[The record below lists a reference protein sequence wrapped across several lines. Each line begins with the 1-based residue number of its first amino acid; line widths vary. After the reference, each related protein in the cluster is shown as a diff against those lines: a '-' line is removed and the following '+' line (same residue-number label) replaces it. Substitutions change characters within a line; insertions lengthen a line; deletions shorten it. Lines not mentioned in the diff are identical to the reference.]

1 MREKADFKREMN
13 RNYMIL
19 CPIENLRNPYAARM
33 LSENRIDGLL
43 AFQEKYMDGRRKYYY
58 DITSHQ
64 PLKRLLEH
72 QAANGSEILRLISDL
87 VSALRQLERFFLDA
101 DQLCLE
107 PDMIYVEPDSF
118 QCVFCLIPET
128 SGNFEEDF
136 RKLAQ
141 YLLDHADH
149 DDETAVMTA
158 FCVFKESRKEN
169 FGIEDMER
177 CLYKYR
183 NGRRES
189 SSEAKIN
196 ALNSQGSLNARGNPE
211 LRENQDIRGNL
222 NFQENQNF
230 KETLDFR
237 GDLNLQ
243 EVPSFQENQDLQKNK
258 KGKAVW
264 RNYWQGKWGLFA
276 AALAGIAAVLAAF
289 LIWNASNGFLWEAGR
304 IFGSIIRGRPW
315 ILGVLL
321 LPAAGALFWKYEKAE
336 KPMEPEAK
344 NKREE
349 SNVSGEEDW
358 EILFREAGDDA
369 TEGTKGEG
377 KPPLEGSAKEEAEM
391 QTVLLT
397 CVSAEKKSRQLVP
410 LAGGPPVSVG
420 YSPFLIGKNE
430 ILADLCLTAP
440 EVSRLHAKIEETEN
454 GYLVTD
460 LNSTNGTFV
469 DGRLLEANETC
480 LLNPGSELAI
490 ASIRFR
496 FQ

>member
-72 QAANGSEILRLISDL
+72 QAANGNEILRLISDL

-128 SGNFEEDF
+128 GGNFEEDF

-183 NGRRES
+183 NGKRENPYLRES
-189 SSEAKIN
+189 
-196 ALNSQGSLNARGNPE
+196 
-211 LRENQDIRGNL
+211 L

-230 KETLDFR
+230 KEDPDFR

-243 EVPSFQENQDLQKNK
+243 ETPNFQEDQDLQKNR
-258 KGKAVW
+258 KGKISW

-289 LIWNASNGFLWEAGR
+289 LIWNASSGSLWEAGR
-304 IFGSIIRGRPW
+304 IFGSMIWRRPW

-321 LPAAGALFWKYEKAE
+321 LPAAAALFLKYEKTE
-336 KPMEPEAK
+336 KATEPEAE

-349 SNVSGEEDW
+349 SKVSDEEDW
-358 EILFREAGDDA
+358 EILFQEAGDDA
-369 TEGTKGEG
+369 TEGISGEG

-397 CVSAEKKSRQLVP
+397 CVSAEKKPRQLVP
-410 LAGGPPVSVG
+410 LDGGPPVSVG

>member
-128 SGNFEEDF
+128 GGNFEEDF

-183 NGRRES
+183 NGKRENPNVR
-189 SSEAKIN
+189 EDLKFQRNPN
-196 ALNSQGSLNARGNPE
+196 APWKSD
-211 LRENQDIRGNL
+211 LRENL
-222 NFQENQNF
+222 NFRENQNF
-230 KETLDFR
+230 KEVPDFR

-243 EVPSFQENQDLQKNK
+243 ETPNFQEDQDPQKNR
-258 KGKAVW
+258 KGKAGW
-264 RNYWQGKWGLFA
+264 RNYWRGKWGLFA

-289 LIWNASNGFLWEAGR
+289 LIWNPSSGSLWEAGR
-304 IFGSIIRGRPW
+304 IFGSMIWGRPW

-321 LPAAGALFWKYEKAE
+321 LPAAGTLFWKYEKAE
-336 KPMEPEAK
+336 KPTEPEAE

-349 SNVSGEEDW
+349 SKMSDEEDW
-358 EILFREAGDDA
+358 EILFQEAGDDA
-369 TEGTKGEG
+369 TEGISGEG

-397 CVSAEKKSRQLVP
+397 CVSAEKKPRQLVP
-410 LAGGPPVSVG
+410 LDGGPPVSVG

>member
-1 MREKADFKREMN
+1 M
-13 RNYMIL
+13 
-19 CPIENLRNPYAARM
+19 
-33 LSENRIDGLL
+33 
-43 AFQEKYMDGRRKYYY
+43 
-58 DITSHQ
+58 
-64 PLKRLLEH
+64 
-72 QAANGSEILRLISDL
+72 
-87 VSALRQLERFFLDA
+87 
-101 DQLCLE
+101 
-107 PDMIYVEPDSF
+107 
-118 QCVFCLIPET
+118 
-128 SGNFEEDF
+128 
-136 RKLAQ
+136 
-141 YLLDHADH
+141 
-149 DDETAVMTA
+149 
-158 FCVFKESRKEN
+158 
-169 FGIEDMER
+169 
-177 CLYKYR
+177 
-183 NGRRES
+183 
-189 SSEAKIN
+189 
-196 ALNSQGSLNARGNPE
+196 
-211 LRENQDIRGNL
+211 
-222 NFQENQNF
+222 
-230 KETLDFR
+230 
-237 GDLNLQ
+237 
-243 EVPSFQENQDLQKNK
+243 
-258 KGKAVW
+258 
-264 RNYWQGKWGLFA
+264 
-276 AALAGIAAVLAAF
+276 
-289 LIWNASNGFLWEAGR
+289 
-304 IFGSIIRGRPW
+304 
-315 ILGVLL
+315 GVLL
-321 LPAAGALFWKYEKAE
+321 LPAAGTLFWKYEKTE
-336 KPMEPEAK
+336 KATEPEAK

>member
-1 MREKADFKREMN
+1 MRGKADFKREMN

-128 SGNFEEDF
+128 GGNFEEDF

-158 FCVFKESRKEN
+158 FYVFKESRKEN

-183 NGRRES
+183 NGKRENPNLR
-189 SSEAKIN
+189 EDPK
-196 ALNSQGSLNARGNPE
+196 LQGNPNAPWKLD
-211 LRENQDIRGNL
+211 LRENL
-222 NFQENQNF
+222 NFRENQNF
-230 KETLDFR
+230 KEDPDFR
-237 GDLNLQ
+237 GDLN
-243 EVPSFQENQDLQKNK
+243 FQEAPNFQEDQDLQKNR
-258 KGKAVW
+258 KGKISW

-289 LIWNASNGFLWEAGR
+289 LIWNASSGSLWEAGR
-304 IFGSIIRGRPW
+304 IFGSMIWRRPW

-321 LPAAGALFWKYEKAE
+321 LPAAAALFLKYEKTE
-336 KPMEPEAK
+336 KATEPEAE

-349 SNVSGEEDW
+349 SKVSDEEDW
-358 EILFREAGDDA
+358 EILFQEAGDDA
-369 TEGTKGEG
+369 TEGISGEG

-397 CVSAEKKSRQLVP
+397 CVSAEKKPRQLVP
-410 LAGGPPVSVG
+410 LDGGPPVSVG

>member
-1 MREKADFKREMN
+1 MRGKADFKREMN

-72 QAANGSEILRLISDL
+72 QAANGNEILRLISDL

-128 SGNFEEDF
+128 GGNFEEDF

-183 NGRRES
+183 NGKRENPYLRES
-189 SSEAKIN
+189 
-196 ALNSQGSLNARGNPE
+196 
-211 LRENQDIRGNL
+211 L

-230 KETLDFR
+230 KEDPDFR

-243 EVPSFQENQDLQKNK
+243 ETPNFQEDQDLQKNR
-258 KGKAVW
+258 KGKISW

-289 LIWNASNGFLWEAGR
+289 LIWNASSGSLWEAGR
-304 IFGSIIRGRPW
+304 IFGSMIWRRPW
-315 ILGVLL
+315 ILGILL
-321 LPAAGALFWKYEKAE
+321 LPAAAALFLKYEKTE
-336 KPMEPEAK
+336 KATEPEAE

-349 SNVSGEEDW
+349 SKVSDEEDW
-358 EILFREAGDDA
+358 EILFQEAGDDA
-369 TEGTKGEG
+369 TEGISGEG

-397 CVSAEKKSRQLVP
+397 CVSAEKKPRQLVP
-410 LAGGPPVSVG
+410 LDGGPPVSVG

>member
-72 QAANGSEILRLISDL
+72 QAANGNEILRLISDL

-128 SGNFEEDF
+128 GGNFEEDF

-183 NGRRES
+183 NGKRENPYLRES
-189 SSEAKIN
+189 
-196 ALNSQGSLNARGNPE
+196 
-211 LRENQDIRGNL
+211 L

-230 KETLDFR
+230 KEDPDFR
-237 GDLNLQ
+237 GGLN
-243 EVPSFQENQDLQKNK
+243 FQEAPNFQEDQDLQKNR
-258 KGKAVW
+258 KGKISW

-289 LIWNASNGFLWEAGR
+289 LIWNASSGSLWEAGR
-304 IFGSIIRGRPW
+304 IFGSMIWRRPW

-321 LPAAGALFWKYEKAE
+321 LPAAAALFLKYEKAE
-336 KPMEPEAK
+336 KATEPEAE

-349 SNVSGEEDW
+349 SKVSDEEDW
-358 EILFREAGDDA
+358 EILFQEAGDDA
-369 TEGTKGEG
+369 TEGISGEG

-397 CVSAEKKSRQLVP
+397 CVSAEKKPRQLVP
-410 LAGGPPVSVG
+410 LDGGPPVSVG

>member
-1 MREKADFKREMN
+1 MRGKADFKREMN

-128 SGNFEEDF
+128 GGNFEEDF

-158 FCVFKESRKEN
+158 FCVIKESRKEN

-183 NGRRES
+183 HGKREKPDLRES
-189 SSEAKIN
+189 
-196 ALNSQGSLNARGNPE
+196 
-211 LRENQDIRGNL
+211 L
-222 NFQENQNF
+222 NFRENQNF
-230 KETLDFR
+230 KEDPDFR

-243 EVPSFQENQDLQKNK
+243 GTPNFQEDQDPQKNR
-258 KGKAVW
+258 KGKAGW

-289 LIWNASNGFLWEAGR
+289 LIWCASSGFLWEAGR
-304 IFGSIIRGRPW
+304 IFGSMIWGRPW

-321 LPAAGALFWKYEKAE
+321 LPAAVVLILKYEKAE
-336 KPMEPEAK
+336 KATEPEAE

-349 SNVSGEEDW
+349 SKVSDEEDW
-358 EILFREAGDDA
+358 EILFQEAGDDA
-369 TEGTKGEG
+369 MEGIRGEG
-377 KPPLEGSAKEEAEM
+377 KPPLESSAKEEAEM

-410 LAGGPPVSVG
+410 LDGGPPVSVG

>member
-128 SGNFEEDF
+128 GGNFEEDF

-183 NGRRES
+183 NGKRENPNVR
-189 SSEAKIN
+189 EDPKF
-196 ALNSQGSLNARGNPE
+196 RGNPNAPWKSD
-211 LRENQDIRGNL
+211 LRENL
-222 NFQENQNF
+222 NFWENQNF
-230 KETLDFR
+230 KEDPDFR
-237 GDLNLQ
+237 GGLN
-243 EVPSFQENQDLQKNK
+243 FQEAPNFQEDQDLQKNR
-258 KGKAVW
+258 KGKISW
-264 RNYWQGKWGLFA
+264 RNYWQGKCGLFA

-289 LIWNASNGFLWEAGR
+289 LIWNPSSGSLWEAGR
-304 IFGSIIRGRPW
+304 IFGSMIWGRPW

-336 KPMEPEAK
+336 KPTEPEAE

-349 SNVSGEEDW
+349 SKMSDEEDW
-358 EILFREAGDDA
+358 EILFQEAGDDA
-369 TEGTKGEG
+369 TEGISGEG

-391 QTVLLT
+391 QTMLLT
-397 CVSAEKKSRQLVP
+397 CVSAEKKPRQLVP
-410 LAGGPPVSVG
+410 LDGGPPVSVG

>member
-1 MREKADFKREMN
+1 MRGKADFKREMN

-183 NGRRES
+183 NGKRENPNVR
-189 SSEAKIN
+189 EDLKF
-196 ALNSQGSLNARGNPE
+196 QGNPNAPWKSD
-211 LRENQDIRGNL
+211 LRENL
-222 NFQENQNF
+222 NFRENKNF
-230 KETLDFR
+230 KEDPDFR

-243 EVPSFQENQDLQKNK
+243 ETPNFQEDQDLQKNR
-258 KGKAVW
+258 KGKISW

-289 LIWNASNGFLWEAGR
+289 LIWNASSGSLWEAGR
-304 IFGSIIRGRPW
+304 IFGSMIWRRPW

-321 LPAAGALFWKYEKAE
+321 LPAAAALFLKYEKTE
-336 KPMEPEAK
+336 KATEPEAE

-349 SNVSGEEDW
+349 SKVSDEEDW
-358 EILFREAGDDA
+358 EILFQEAGDDA
-369 TEGTKGEG
+369 TEGISGEG

-397 CVSAEKKSRQLVP
+397 CVSAEKKPRQLVP
-410 LAGGPPVSVG
+410 LDGGPPVSVG

>member
-128 SGNFEEDF
+128 GGNFEEDF

-183 NGRRES
+183 NGKRENPNVR
-189 SSEAKIN
+189 EDPKF
-196 ALNSQGSLNARGNPE
+196 QGNPNAPWKSD
-211 LRENQDIRGNL
+211 LRENL
-222 NFQENQNF
+222 NFRENQNS
-230 KETLDFR
+230 KEDPDFR

-243 EVPSFQENQDLQKNK
+243 ETPNFQEDQDLQKNR
-258 KGKAVW
+258 KGKISW

-289 LIWNASNGFLWEAGR
+289 LIWNASSGSLWEAGR
-304 IFGSIIRGRPW
+304 IFGSMIWRRPW

-321 LPAAGALFWKYEKAE
+321 LPAAAALFLKYEKTE
-336 KPMEPEAK
+336 KATEPEAE

-349 SNVSGEEDW
+349 SKVSDEEDW
-358 EILFREAGDDA
+358 EILFQEAGDDA
-369 TEGTKGEG
+369 TEGISGEG

-397 CVSAEKKSRQLVP
+397 CVSAEKKPRQLVP
-410 LAGGPPVSVG
+410 LDGGPPVSVG

>member
-1 MREKADFKREMN
+1 MRGKADFKREMN

-128 SGNFEEDF
+128 GGNFEEDF

-183 NGRRES
+183 NGKRENPYLRES
-189 SSEAKIN
+189 
-196 ALNSQGSLNARGNPE
+196 
-211 LRENQDIRGNL
+211 L

-230 KETLDFR
+230 KEDPDFR

-243 EVPSFQENQDLQKNK
+243 ETPNFQEDQDLQKNR
-258 KGKAVW
+258 KGKISW

-289 LIWNASNGFLWEAGR
+289 LIWNASSGSLWEAGR
-304 IFGSIIRGRPW
+304 IFGSMIWRRPW

-321 LPAAGALFWKYEKAE
+321 LPAAAALFLKYEKTE
-336 KPMEPEAK
+336 KATEPEAE

-349 SNVSGEEDW
+349 SKVSDEEDW
-358 EILFREAGDDA
+358 EILFQEAGDDA
-369 TEGTKGEG
+369 TEGISGEG

-397 CVSAEKKSRQLVP
+397 CVSAEKKPRQLVP
-410 LAGGPPVSVG
+410 LDGGPPVSVG

>member
-1 MREKADFKREMN
+1 MRGKADFKREMN

-128 SGNFEEDF
+128 GGNFEEDF

-183 NGRRES
+183 NGKRENPNVR
-189 SSEAKIN
+189 EDLKF
-196 ALNSQGSLNARGNPE
+196 QGNPNAPWKSD
-211 LRENQDIRGNL
+211 LRENL
-222 NFQENQNF
+222 NFRENKNF
-230 KETLDFR
+230 KEDPDFR

-243 EVPSFQENQDLQKNK
+243 ETPNFQEDQDLQKNR
-258 KGKAVW
+258 KGKISW

-289 LIWNASNGFLWEAGR
+289 LIWNASSGSLWEAGR
-304 IFGSIIRGRPW
+304 IFGSMIWRRPW

-321 LPAAGALFWKYEKAE
+321 LPAAAALFLKYEKTE
-336 KPMEPEAK
+336 KATEPEAE

-349 SNVSGEEDW
+349 SKVSDEEDW
-358 EILFREAGDDA
+358 EILFQEAGDDA
-369 TEGTKGEG
+369 AEGISGEG

-397 CVSAEKKSRQLVP
+397 CVSAEKKPRQLVP
-410 LAGGPPVSVG
+410 LDGGPPVSVG

>member
-128 SGNFEEDF
+128 GGNFEEDF

-183 NGRRES
+183 NGKRENPNVR
-189 SSEAKIN
+189 EDPKF
-196 ALNSQGSLNARGNPE
+196 QGNPNTPWKSD
-211 LRENQDIRGNL
+211 LRENL
-222 NFQENQNF
+222 NFRENQNF
-230 KETLDFR
+230 KEDLDFR

-243 EVPSFQENQDLQKNK
+243 ETPNFQEDQDPQKNR
-258 KGKAVW
+258 KGKAGW

-289 LIWNASNGFLWEAGR
+289 LIWNALRGFLWEAGR
-304 IFGSIIRGRPW
+304 IFGSMIWGRPW

-321 LPAAGALFWKYEKAE
+321 LPVAAALFLKYEKAE
-336 KPMEPEAK
+336 KATEPEAE

-349 SNVSGEEDW
+349 SNVSDEEDW
-358 EILFREAGDDA
+358 EILFQEAGDDA
-369 TEGTKGEG
+369 TEGISGEG

-397 CVSAEKKSRQLVP
+397 CVSAEKKPRQLVP
-410 LAGGPPVSVG
+410 LDGGPPVSVG

>member
-72 QAANGSEILRLISDL
+72 QAANGNEILRLISDL

-128 SGNFEEDF
+128 GGNFEGDF

-183 NGRRES
+183 HGKRENPDLRES
-189 SSEAKIN
+189 
-196 ALNSQGSLNARGNPE
+196 
-211 LRENQDIRGNL
+211 L
-222 NFQENQNF
+222 NFRENQNF
-230 KETLDFR
+230 KEVPDFR

-243 EVPSFQENQDLQKNK
+243 ETPNFQEDQDPQKNR
-258 KGKAVW
+258 KGKAGW
-264 RNYWQGKWGLFA
+264 RNYWRGKWGLFA

-289 LIWNASNGFLWEAGR
+289 LIWSASSGFLWEAGR
-304 IFGSIIRGRPW
+304 IFGNMIWGRPW

-321 LPAAGALFWKYEKAE
+321 LPAAVVLILKYEKAE
-336 KPMEPEAK
+336 KATEPEAE

-349 SNVSGEEDW
+349 SKVSDEEDW
-358 EILFREAGDDA
+358 EILFQEAGDDA
-369 TEGTKGEG
+369 TEGISGEG

-397 CVSAEKKSRQLVP
+397 CVSAEKKPRQLVP
-410 LAGGPPVSVG
+410 LDGGPPVSVG

>member
-1 MREKADFKREMN
+1 MRGKADFKREMN

-128 SGNFEEDF
+128 GGNFEEDF

-183 NGRRES
+183 HGKRENPYLRES
-189 SSEAKIN
+189 
-196 ALNSQGSLNARGNPE
+196 
-211 LRENQDIRGNL
+211 L
-222 NFQENQNF
+222 NFRENQNF
-230 KETLDFR
+230 KEVPDFR

-243 EVPSFQENQDLQKNK
+243 ETPNFQEDQDLQKNR
-258 KGKAVW
+258 KGKISW

-289 LIWNASNGFLWEAGR
+289 LIWNASSGSLWEAGR
-304 IFGSIIRGRPW
+304 IFGSMIWRRPW

-321 LPAAGALFWKYEKAE
+321 LPAAAALFLKYEKAE
-336 KPMEPEAK
+336 KATEPEAE

-349 SNVSGEEDW
+349 SKVSDEEDW
-358 EILFREAGDDA
+358 EILFQEAGDDA
-369 TEGTKGEG
+369 AEGISGEG

-397 CVSAEKKSRQLVP
+397 CVSAEKKPRQLVP
-410 LAGGPPVSVG
+410 LDGGPPVSVG

>member
-1 MREKADFKREMN
+1 MRGKADFKREMN

-128 SGNFEEDF
+128 GGNFEEDF

-183 NGRRES
+183 NGKRE
-189 SSEAKIN
+189 
-196 ALNSQGSLNARGNPE
+196 NPE
-211 LRENQDIRGNL
+211 FQRNPNAPWKPDLRENS

-230 KETLDFR
+230 KEDPDFR
-237 GDLNLQ
+237 GGLN
-243 EVPSFQENQDLQKNK
+243 FQEAPNFQEDQDLQKNR
-258 KGKAVW
+258 KGKISW

-289 LIWNASNGFLWEAGR
+289 LIWNASSGFLWEAGR
-304 IFGSIIRGRPW
+304 IFGSMIWGRPW

-321 LPAAGALFWKYEKAE
+321 LPAAVVLILKYEKAE
-336 KPMEPEAK
+336 KATEPEAE

-349 SNVSGEEDW
+349 SKVSDEEDW
-358 EILFREAGDDA
+358 EILFQEAGDDA
-369 TEGTKGEG
+369 TEGISGEG

-397 CVSAEKKSRQLVP
+397 CVSAEKKPRQLVP
-410 LAGGPPVSVG
+410 LDGGPPVSVG

>member
-1 MREKADFKREMN
+1 MRGKADFKREMN

-128 SGNFEEDF
+128 GGNFEEDF

-183 NGRRES
+183 NGKRENPNVR
-189 SSEAKIN
+189 EDLKF
-196 ALNSQGSLNARGNPE
+196 QGNPNAPWKSD
-211 LRENQDIRGNL
+211 LRENL
-222 NFQENQNF
+222 NFWENQNF
-230 KETLDFR
+230 KENPDFR
-237 GDLNLQ
+237 GGLN
-243 EVPSFQENQDLQKNK
+243 FQEAPNFQEDQDLQKNR
-258 KGKAVW
+258 KGKISW

-289 LIWNASNGFLWEAGR
+289 LIWNASSGSLWEAGR
-304 IFGSIIRGRPW
+304 IFGSMIWGRPW

-321 LPAAGALFWKYEKAE
+321 LPAAVVLILKYEKAE
-336 KPMEPEAK
+336 KATEPEAE

-349 SNVSGEEDW
+349 SKVSDEEDW
-358 EILFREAGDDA
+358 EILFQEAGDDA
-369 TEGTKGEG
+369 TEGISGEG

-397 CVSAEKKSRQLVP
+397 CVSAEKKPRQLVP
-410 LAGGPPVSVG
+410 LDGGPPVSVG

>member
-1 MREKADFKREMN
+1 MRGKADFKREMN

-128 SGNFEEDF
+128 GGNFEEDF

-183 NGRRES
+183 HGKRENPDLRES
-189 SSEAKIN
+189 
-196 ALNSQGSLNARGNPE
+196 
-211 LRENQDIRGNL
+211 L
-222 NFQENQNF
+222 NFRENQNF
-230 KETLDFR
+230 KEVPDFR

-243 EVPSFQENQDLQKNK
+243 ETPNFQEDQDLQKNR
-258 KGKAVW
+258 KGKISW
-264 RNYWQGKWGLFA
+264 RNYWQGKWGPFA

-289 LIWNASNGFLWEAGR
+289 LIWNPSSGSLWEAGR
-304 IFGSIIRGRPW
+304 IFGSMIWGRPW

-321 LPAAGALFWKYEKAE
+321 LPAAVVLILKYEKAE
-336 KPMEPEAK
+336 KATEPEAE

-349 SNVSGEEDW
+349 SKVSDEEDW
-358 EILFREAGDDA
+358 EILFQEAGDDA
-369 TEGTKGEG
+369 TEGISGEG

-397 CVSAEKKSRQLVP
+397 CVSAEKKPRQLVP
-410 LAGGPPVSVG
+410 LDGGPPVSVG

>member
-72 QAANGSEILRLISDL
+72 QAANGNEILRLISDL

-128 SGNFEEDF
+128 GGNFEEDF

-183 NGRRES
+183 NGKRENPNVR
-189 SSEAKIN
+189 EDPKF
-196 ALNSQGSLNARGNPE
+196 QGNPNAPWKSD
-211 LRENQDIRGNL
+211 LRENL
-222 NFQENQNF
+222 NFRENQNS
-230 KETLDFR
+230 KEDPDFR

-243 EVPSFQENQDLQKNK
+243 ETPNFQEDQDLQKNR
-258 KGKAVW
+258 KGKISW
-264 RNYWQGKWGLFA
+264 RNYWQGKCGLFA

-289 LIWNASNGFLWEAGR
+289 LIWNASSGSLWEAGR
-304 IFGSIIRGRPW
+304 IFGSMIWRRPW

-321 LPAAGALFWKYEKAE
+321 LPAAAALFLKYEKTE
-336 KPMEPEAK
+336 KATEPEAE

-349 SNVSGEEDW
+349 SKVSDEEDW
-358 EILFREAGDDA
+358 EILFQEAGDDA
-369 TEGTKGEG
+369 TEGISGEG

-397 CVSAEKKSRQLVP
+397 CVSAEKKPRQLVP
-410 LAGGPPVSVG
+410 LDGGPPVSVG

>member
-128 SGNFEEDF
+128 GGNFEEDF

-177 CLYKYR
+177 CLYKHR
-183 NGRRES
+183 NGKRENPNVR
-189 SSEAKIN
+189 EDPK
-196 ALNSQGSLNARGNPE
+196 LQGNPNAPWKLD
-211 LRENQDIRGNL
+211 LRENL
-222 NFQENQNF
+222 NFRENQNF
-230 KETLDFR
+230 KEVPDFR

-243 EVPSFQENQDLQKNK
+243 ETPNFQEDQDPQKNR
-258 KGKAVW
+258 KGKAGW
-264 RNYWQGKWGLFA
+264 RNYWRGKWGLFA
-276 AALAGIAAVLAAF
+276 AVFAGIAAVLPAF
-289 LIWNASNGFLWEAGR
+289 FIWR
-304 IFGSIIRGRPW
+304 R
-315 ILGVLL
+315 
-321 LPAAGALFWKYEKAE
+321 
-336 KPMEPEAK
+336 
-344 NKREE
+344 
-349 SNVSGEEDW
+349 
-358 EILFREAGDDA
+358 
-369 TEGTKGEG
+369 
-377 KPPLEGSAKEEAEM
+377 
-391 QTVLLT
+391 
-397 CVSAEKKSRQLVP
+397 
-410 LAGGPPVSVG
+410 
-420 YSPFLIGKNE
+420 
-430 ILADLCLTAP
+430 
-440 EVSRLHAKIEETEN
+440 
-454 GYLVTD
+454 
-460 LNSTNGTFV
+460 
-469 DGRLLEANETC
+469 
-480 LLNPGSELAI
+480 
-490 ASIRFR
+490 
-496 FQ
+496 

>member
-128 SGNFEEDF
+128 GGNFEEDF

-177 CLYKYR
+177 CLYKHR
-183 NGRRES
+183 NGKRENPNVR
-189 SSEAKIN
+189 EDPK
-196 ALNSQGSLNARGNPE
+196 LQGNPNAPWKLD
-211 LRENQDIRGNL
+211 LRENL
-222 NFQENQNF
+222 NFRENQNF
-230 KETLDFR
+230 KEVPDFR

-243 EVPSFQENQDLQKNK
+243 ETPNFQEDQDPQKNR
-258 KGKAVW
+258 KGKAGW
-264 RNYWQGKWGLFA
+264 RNYWRGKWGLFA
-276 AALAGIAAVLAAF
+276 AVFAGIAAVLAAF
-289 LIWNASNGFLWEAGR
+289 LIWNASSGSVWVAGR
-304 IFGSIIRGRPW
+304 IFGSMIWRRPW

-321 LPAAGALFWKYEKAE
+321 LPAAAALFLKYEKTE
-336 KPMEPEAK
+336 KATEPEAE

-349 SNVSGEEDW
+349 SKVSDEEDW
-358 EILFREAGDDA
+358 EILFQEAGDDA
-369 TEGTKGEG
+369 AEGISGEG

-397 CVSAEKKSRQLVP
+397 CVSAEKKPRQLVP
-410 LAGGPPVSVG
+410 LDGGPPVSVG

>member
-1 MREKADFKREMN
+1 
-13 RNYMIL
+13 MIL

-128 SGNFEEDF
+128 GGNFEEDF

-183 NGRRES
+183 NGKRENPYLRES
-189 SSEAKIN
+189 
-196 ALNSQGSLNARGNPE
+196 
-211 LRENQDIRGNL
+211 L

-230 KETLDFR
+230 KEDPDFR
-237 GDLNLQ
+237 GGLN
-243 EVPSFQENQDLQKNK
+243 FQEAPNFQEDQDLQKNR
-258 KGKAVW
+258 KGKISW

-289 LIWNASNGFLWEAGR
+289 LIWNASSGFLWEAGR
-304 IFGSIIRGRPW
+304 IFGSMIWGRPW

-321 LPAAGALFWKYEKAE
+321 LPAAVVLILKYEKAE
-336 KPMEPEAK
+336 KATEPEAE

-349 SNVSGEEDW
+349 SKVSDEEDW
-358 EILFREAGDDA
+358 EILFQEAGDDA
-369 TEGTKGEG
+369 TEGISGEG

-397 CVSAEKKSRQLVP
+397 CVSAEKKPRQLVP
-410 LAGGPPVSVG
+410 LDGGPPVSVG

>member
-128 SGNFEEDF
+128 GGNFEEDF

-183 NGRRES
+183 NGKRENPNVR
-189 SSEAKIN
+189 EDPKF
-196 ALNSQGSLNARGNPE
+196 QGNPNAPWKSD
-211 LRENQDIRGNL
+211 LRENL

-289 LIWNASNGFLWEAGR
+289 LIWSALRGSLWEAGR
-304 IFGSIIRGRPW
+304 IFGSMIWRRPW

-321 LPAAGALFWKYEKAE
+321 LPAAAALFLKYEKTE
-336 KPMEPEAK
+336 KATEPEAE

-349 SNVSGEEDW
+349 SKVSDEEDW
-358 EILFREAGDDA
+358 EILFQEAGDDA
-369 TEGTKGEG
+369 TEGISGEG

-397 CVSAEKKSRQLVP
+397 CVSAEKKPRQLVP
-410 LAGGPPVSVG
+410 LDGGPPVSVG

>member
-128 SGNFEEDF
+128 GGNFEEDF

-183 NGRRES
+183 NGKRENPNVR
-189 SSEAKIN
+189 EDPKF
-196 ALNSQGSLNARGNPE
+196 RGNPNAPWKSD
-211 LRENQDIRGNL
+211 LRENL
-222 NFQENQNF
+222 NFWENQNF
-230 KETLDFR
+230 KEDPDFR
-237 GDLNLQ
+237 GGLN
-243 EVPSFQENQDLQKNK
+243 FQEAPNFQEDQDLQKNR
-258 KGKAVW
+258 KGKISW
-264 RNYWQGKWGLFA
+264 RNYWQGKCGLFA

-289 LIWNASNGFLWEAGR
+289 LIWNPSSGSLWEAGR
-304 IFGSIIRGRPW
+304 IFGSMIWGRPW

-336 KPMEPEAK
+336 KPTEPEAE

-349 SNVSGEEDW
+349 SKMSDEEDW
-358 EILFREAGDDA
+358 EILFQEAGDDA
-369 TEGTKGEG
+369 TEGISGEG

-397 CVSAEKKSRQLVP
+397 CVSAEKKPRQLVP
-410 LAGGPPVSVG
+410 LDGGPPVSVG

>member
-72 QAANGSEILRLISDL
+72 QAANGNEILRLISDL

-128 SGNFEEDF
+128 GGNFEEDF

-183 NGRRES
+183 NGKRENPNVR
-189 SSEAKIN
+189 EDLKF
-196 ALNSQGSLNARGNPE
+196 QGNPNAPWKSD
-211 LRENQDIRGNL
+211 LRENL
-222 NFQENQNF
+222 NFRENKNF
-230 KETLDFR
+230 KEDPDFR

-243 EVPSFQENQDLQKNK
+243 ETPNFQEDQDLQKNR
-258 KGKAVW
+258 KGKISW

-289 LIWNASNGFLWEAGR
+289 LSWNASSGSLWEAGW
-304 IFGSIIRGRPW
+304 IFGSMIWRRPW

-321 LPAAGALFWKYEKAE
+321 LPAAAALFLKYEKTE
-336 KPMEPEAK
+336 KATEPEAE

-349 SNVSGEEDW
+349 SKVSDEEDW
-358 EILFREAGDDA
+358 EILFQEAGDDA
-369 TEGTKGEG
+369 TEGISGEG

-397 CVSAEKKSRQLVP
+397 CVSAEKKPRQLVP
-410 LAGGPPVSVG
+410 LDGGPPVSVG

>member
-1 MREKADFKREMN
+1 MRGKADFKREMN

-72 QAANGSEILRLISDL
+72 QAANGNEILRLISDL

-128 SGNFEEDF
+128 GGNFEEDF

-183 NGRRES
+183 NGKRENPNVR
-189 SSEAKIN
+189 EDLKF
-196 ALNSQGSLNARGNPE
+196 QGNPNAPWKSD
-211 LRENQDIRGNL
+211 LRENL
-222 NFQENQNF
+222 NFRENKNF
-230 KETLDFR
+230 KEDPDFR

-243 EVPSFQENQDLQKNK
+243 ETPNFQEDQDLQKNR
-258 KGKAVW
+258 KGKISW

-289 LIWNASNGFLWEAGR
+289 LIWNASSGSLWEAGR
-304 IFGSIIRGRPW
+304 IFGSMIWRRPW

-321 LPAAGALFWKYEKAE
+321 LPAAAALFLKYEKTE
-336 KPMEPEAK
+336 KATEPEAE

-349 SNVSGEEDW
+349 SKVSDEEDW
-358 EILFREAGDDA
+358 EILFQEAGDDA
-369 TEGTKGEG
+369 AEGISGEG

-397 CVSAEKKSRQLVP
+397 CVSAEKKPRQLVP
-410 LAGGPPVSVG
+410 LDGGPPVSVG

>member
-1 MREKADFKREMN
+1 MRGKADFKREMN

-19 CPIENLRNPYAARM
+19 CPIEKLRNPYAARM

-183 NGRRES
+183 NGKRENPNVR
-189 SSEAKIN
+189 EDPKF
-196 ALNSQGSLNARGNPE
+196 RGNPNAPWKSD
-211 LRENQDIRGNL
+211 LRENL
-222 NFQENQNF
+222 NFWENQNF
-230 KETLDFR
+230 KEVPDFR

-243 EVPSFQENQDLQKNK
+243 ETPNFQEDQDPQKNR
-258 KGKAVW
+258 KGKAGW
-264 RNYWQGKWGLFA
+264 RNYWRGKWGLFVA
-276 AALAGIAAVLAAF
+276 TFAGIAAVLAAF
-289 LIWNASNGFLWEAGR
+289 LIWSASSGFLWEAGR
-304 IFGSIIRGRPW
+304 IFGSMIWGRPW

-321 LPAAGALFWKYEKAE
+321 LPAAVVLILKYEKAE
-336 KPMEPEAK
+336 KATEPEAE

-349 SNVSGEEDW
+349 SKVSDEEDW
-358 EILFREAGDDA
+358 EILFQEAGDDA
-369 TEGTKGEG
+369 TEGISGEG

-397 CVSAEKKSRQLVP
+397 CVSAEKKPRQLVP
-410 LAGGPPVSVG
+410 LDGGPPVSVG

-480 LLNPGSELAI
+480 LLKAGSELAI

>member
-128 SGNFEEDF
+128 GGNFEEDF

-183 NGRRES
+183 NGKRENPYLRES
-189 SSEAKIN
+189 
-196 ALNSQGSLNARGNPE
+196 
-211 LRENQDIRGNL
+211 L

-230 KETLDFR
+230 KEDPDFR

-243 EVPSFQENQDLQKNK
+243 ETPNFQEDQDLQKNR
-258 KGKAVW
+258 KGKISW

-289 LIWNASNGFLWEAGR
+289 LIWNASSGSLWEAGR
-304 IFGSIIRGRPW
+304 IFGSMIWGRPW
-315 ILGVLL
+315 ILGVLS
-321 LPAAGALFWKYEKAE
+321 AAGRGRF
-336 KPMEPEAK
+336 
-344 NKREE
+344 
-349 SNVSGEEDW
+349 
-358 EILFREAGDDA
+358 IF
-369 TEGTKGEG
+369 
-377 KPPLEGSAKEEAEM
+377 
-391 QTVLLT
+391 
-397 CVSAEKKSRQLVP
+397 
-410 LAGGPPVSVG
+410 
-420 YSPFLIGKNE
+420 
-430 ILADLCLTAP
+430 
-440 EVSRLHAKIEETEN
+440 KI
-454 GYLVTD
+454 
-460 LNSTNGTFV
+460 
-469 DGRLLEANETC
+469 
-480 LLNPGSELAI
+480 
-490 ASIRFR
+490 
-496 FQ
+496 

>member
-128 SGNFEEDF
+128 GGNFEEDF

-183 NGRRES
+183 NGKRENPNVR
-189 SSEAKIN
+189 EDPKF
-196 ALNSQGSLNARGNPE
+196 QGNPNTPWKSD
-211 LRENQDIRGNL
+211 LRENL
-222 NFQENQNF
+222 NFRENQNF
-230 KETLDFR
+230 KEDLDFR

-243 EVPSFQENQDLQKNK
+243 ETPNFQEDQDPQKNR
-258 KGKAVW
+258 KGKAGW

-289 LIWNASNGFLWEAGR
+289 LIWNALRGFLWEAGR
-304 IFGSIIRGRPW
+304 IFGSMIWGRPW

-321 LPAAGALFWKYEKAE
+321 LPVAAALFLKYEKAE
-336 KPMEPEAK
+336 KATEPEAE

-349 SNVSGEEDW
+349 SNVSDEEDL
-358 EILFREAGDDA
+358 EILFQDAGDDA
-369 TEGTKGEG
+369 TEGISGEG

-397 CVSAEKKSRQLVP
+397 CVSAEKKPRQLVP
-410 LAGGPPVSVG
+410 LDGGPPVSVG

>member
-1 MREKADFKREMN
+1 MRGKADFKREMN

-128 SGNFEEDF
+128 GGNFEEDF

-183 NGRRES
+183 NGERKNLNVREDP
-189 SSEAKIN
+189 EFQRNPN
-196 ALNSQGSLNARGNPE
+196 APWKSDP
-211 LRENQDIRGNL
+211 RENL
-222 NFQENQNF
+222 NFQENQNY
-230 KETLDFR
+230 KEDPDFR
-237 GDLNLQ
+237 GGLNFQ
-243 EVPSFQENQDLQKNK
+243 EAPSFQEDQDLQKNR
-258 KGKAVW
+258 KGKAGW

-289 LIWNASNGFLWEAGR
+289 LIWNASSGSLWEAGR
-304 IFGSIIRGRPW
+304 IFGSMIWRRPW

-321 LPAAGALFWKYEKAE
+321 LPAAAALFLKYEKTE
-336 KPMEPEAK
+336 KATEPEAE

-349 SNVSGEEDW
+349 SKVSDEEDW
-358 EILFREAGDDA
+358 EILFQEAGDDE
-369 TEGTKGEG
+369 TEGISGEG

-397 CVSAEKKSRQLVP
+397 CVSAEKKPRQLVP
-410 LAGGPPVSVG
+410 LDGGPPVSVG

>member
-1 MREKADFKREMN
+1 MRGKADFKREMN

-128 SGNFEEDF
+128 GGNFEEDF

-183 NGRRES
+183 NGKRENPNVR
-189 SSEAKIN
+189 EDLKF
-196 ALNSQGSLNARGNPE
+196 QGNPNAPWKSD
-211 LRENQDIRGNL
+211 LRENL
-222 NFQENQNF
+222 NFRENKNF
-230 KETLDFR
+230 KEDPDFR

-243 EVPSFQENQDLQKNK
+243 ETPNFQEDQDLQKNR
-258 KGKAVW
+258 KGKISW
-264 RNYWQGKWGLFA
+264 RNYWQGKCGLFA

-321 LPAAGALFWKYEKAE
+321 LPAAAALFLKYEKTE
-336 KPMEPEAK
+336 KATEPEAE

-349 SNVSGEEDW
+349 SKVSDEEDW
-358 EILFREAGDDA
+358 EILFQEAGDDA
-369 TEGTKGEG
+369 TEGISGEG

-397 CVSAEKKSRQLVP
+397 CVSAEKKPRQLVP
-410 LAGGPPVSVG
+410 LDGGPPVSVG

>member
-1 MREKADFKREMN
+1 MRGKADFKREMN

-128 SGNFEEDF
+128 GGNFEEDF

-183 NGRRES
+183 NGKRENPNVR
-189 SSEAKIN
+189 EDPKF
-196 ALNSQGSLNARGNPE
+196 QGNPNVPWKSD
-211 LRENQDIRGNL
+211 LRENL
-222 NFQENQNF
+222 NFRENQNF
-230 KETLDFR
+230 KEDSDFR

-243 EVPSFQENQDLQKNK
+243 ETPNFQEDQDLQKNR
-258 KGKAVW
+258 KGKISW
-264 RNYWQGKWGLFA
+264 RNYWQGKCGLFA

-289 LIWNASNGFLWEAGR
+289 LIWNPSSGSLWEAGR
-304 IFGSIIRGRPW
+304 IFGSMIWGRPW

-336 KPMEPEAK
+336 KPTEPEAE

-349 SNVSGEEDW
+349 SKMSDEEDW
-358 EILFREAGDDA
+358 EILFQEAGDDA
-369 TEGTKGEG
+369 TEGISGEG

-397 CVSAEKKSRQLVP
+397 CVSAEKKPRQLVP
-410 LAGGPPVSVG
+410 LDGGPPVSVG

>member
-1 MREKADFKREMN
+1 MRGKADFKREMN

-128 SGNFEEDF
+128 GGNFEEDF

-183 NGRRES
+183 NGKRENPNVR
-189 SSEAKIN
+189 EDPK
-196 ALNSQGSLNARGNPE
+196 LQGNPNAPWKSD
-211 LRENQDIRGNL
+211 LRENL
-222 NFQENQNF
+222 NFWENQNF
-230 KETLDFR
+230 KEDPDFR

-243 EVPSFQENQDLQKNK
+243 ETPNFQEDQDLQKNR
-258 KGKAVW
+258 KGKISW

-289 LIWNASNGFLWEAGR
+289 LIWNPSSGSLWEAGR
-304 IFGSIIRGRPW
+304 IFGSMIWGRPW

-321 LPAAGALFWKYEKAE
+321 LPAAGALFLKYEKTE
-336 KPMEPEAK
+336 KATEPEAE

-349 SNVSGEEDW
+349 SKVSDEEDW
-358 EILFREAGDDA
+358 EILFQEAGDDA
-369 TEGTKGEG
+369 TEGISGEG

-397 CVSAEKKSRQLVP
+397 CVSAEKKPRQLVP
-410 LAGGPPVSVG
+410 LDGGPPVSVG